1 MSTNN
6 NNDEMKVVDFI
17 KSYDWSL
24 TPLGPMDSWDPLFKS
39 AVDFCCQLKFP
50 SRIVYGSDLITIYNQ
65 EHVSFEIKR
74 NQEVKHPFAMGK
86 PIIET
91 YPEYYELFKTSYEQM
106 KSTRKGFFQYDGC
119 VPLLHNDGYIGDSY
133 FNFAMSPIF
142 KTDGSFC
149 AMLCVSFET
158 TDRVLYIRRKK
169 SLIDME
175 IRLNECFKDVESLEN
190 TCNIMVTALRGNDKD
205 FPFALIYLVDNNKFS
220 SGFRPHTAR
229 LVATTFNKEMCIE
242 DISNKLLET
251 PETIDLCKNSDEN
264 YDEYVNIRWP
274 TSTATHQF
282 LKCNSWPIHLVVKE
296 DKSIKVCLKD
306 GNHAILFPIKTLC
319 GSDRSLSAILIC
331 GINPRLPLEDE
342 YMKLFELVVNRFSLA
357 LTRSISR
364 REEKKHL
371 ELLADLNRQ
380 KIKFF
385 QNIGHELLNPLT
397 LTLSP
402 LEEAIS
408 SCTRESI
415 IHSHLQTVQ
424 RNTRRL
430 LKLVSTLLQY
440 SNIEGGRYEPQFR
453 ETDIAKFTQ
462 ELAANFNTIAKK
474 LDLDYIIDI
483 PNPEEFKKAL
493 GSNVYIDHEMFEAI
507 FYNLCSNAF
516 KNTWSGQIRVR
527 LYIEHSNE
535 IILEVSDTGVGISEI
550 NLSNLFQRF
559 YRVNSQQSRS
569 HEGTGIGLALVK
581 ELITIHGGDITVTS
595 KVGQGTTFKCRF
607 LSGYKHLPKNHVYHD
622 KKENESYQ
630 EQQLYTKKQLY
641 LEENLQWLQYNS
653 PIINKEDQLD
663 TKLNSK
669 SINDN
674 NIAMPSETTKH
685 KILLVEDNADM
696 RSYLNELLKKEFDV
710 CCAYDGRDAMNI
722 LSKLSKLPDLILSDV
737 MMPNI
742 NGYELVKMI
751 RSNIKTR
758 SIPFILLTA
767 KAYEVSG
774 LDYGAD
780 DYIIKP
786 FKTRELMARIRTNIN
801 LSQLR
806 NQLITQQCKEEEINQ
821 LLISISNNLLFGLNL
836 EETFSKVVKDIHKI
850 LQCDRV
856 FVISYE
862 PSNHYNSE
870 NKNQSLRGHTII
882 ALSEDSN
889 IKNKYENFEIFEHS
903 KFKTCQQ
910 KSLEYDDP
918 EGFKVNVLSNTYC
931 VDFGKQTS
939 MLSVRIK
946 VDNNNW
952 GWIKAHRPPNST
964 WHDLEINLFQQV
976 ADQIDV
982 AISYAQLSKEKL
994 IEESRIKS
1002 IKAADD
1008 KKNLILANVSHE
1020 LRTPLGA
1027 IIGILS
1033 SFENENLSNRQK
1045 NMIKIMENSSD
1056 TVLSIVNNM
1065 LNSINLEEQK
1075 NILTN
1080 KSFELL
1086 NLFENTI
1093 ERFDEKAGNKQ
1104 IELILSYEL
1113 DTLPRYV
1120 KSDPES
1126 LKQILINLLS
1136 NAIRYTEKGEIVMT
1150 LSLKSQHF
1158 TDDVKKVELLVEL
1171 HDTGIGI
1178 SPEFMKKIWKDDIL
1192 NINASKIEQQDG
1204 TGFGLMTCKQLVEIN
1219 EGKIG
1224 VESQLGKGSKFWFT
1238 WNVEII
1244 PTKKTSESI
1253 NHNLNR
1259 IVLIHPI
1266 ESVRN
1271 AITNFFRNSIKVELF
1286 DKYDQKIETTK
1297 YRKTL
1302 PIHNQPYYTIILIN
1316 LDENNVDEIPEVA
1329 LKLKEIHGDDLLI
1342 ILMAFSNANERTL
1355 VKKLIKEIGGQIT
1368 SIFKPI
1374 TPKKLITHCLQNNL
1388 KRNNIA
1394 RKYGI
1399 RMLDSNNFRKD
1410 VTVDNNVIK
1419 GTPRHR
1425 LTTISNNDKSILKVD
1440 NTLMNLK
1447 LKSDNIDH
1455 STLETTGEEA
1465 FDHLLSEF
1473 KSLKVS
1479 DLSTLKDK
1487 LE

>member
-6 NNDEMKVVDFI
+6 NNDEMNVVDFI
-17 KSYDWSL
+17 KSYDWSS
-24 TPLGPMDSWDPLFKS
+24 TPLGPMDLWDPLFRS

-50 SRIVYGSDLITIYNQ
+50 SRVVYGSDLIVIYNQ
-65 EHVSFEIKR
+65 EHVLFEMKK

-86 PIIET
+86 PIIES
-91 YPEYYELFKTSYEQM
+91 YPEYYELLKTSYEQV
-106 KSTRKGFFQYDGC
+106 KSTGKGFFQYDGC
-119 VPLLHNDGYIGDSY
+119 VPLLHNDDYIEESY

-149 AMLCVSFET
+149 AMLCIAFET
-158 TDRVLYIRRKK
+158 TDRVLNIRRKK
-169 SLIDME
+169 SLNDMG
-175 IRLNECFKDVESLEN
+175 IKLNECFKDVESLED

-205 FPFALIYLVDNNKFS
+205 FPFALIYLVDNNKLS
-220 SGFRPHTAR
+220 SGFQPHTAR

-242 DISNKLLET
+242 NISNKLLET
-251 PETIDLCKNSDEN
+251 FETIDLSKNPDEN

-282 LKCNSWPIHLVVKE
+282 LKCSSWPIHLVVKEE

-306 GNHAILFPIKTLC
+306 GKHAILFPIKTLYDN
-319 GSDRSLSAILIC
+319 DRPLSAILIC
-331 GINPRLPLEDE
+331 GINPRIPLEDG

-364 REEKKHL
+364 RDEKKHL

-380 KIKFF
+380 KIKIF
-385 QNIGHELLNPLT
+385 QNLSHELLNPLA

-430 LKLVSTLLQY
+430 LKLVSILLQY
-440 SNIEGGRYEPQFR
+440 SNIEGRRYEAQFL

-462 ELAANFNTIAKK
+462 ELAANFNSIAKI
-474 LDLDYIIDI
+474 LGLDYIIDI

-507 FYNLCSNAF
+507 FFNLCSNAF

-581 ELITIHGGDITVTS
+581 ELITHHGGDITVTS
-595 KVGQGTTFKCRF
+595 KIGQGTTFKCRF
-607 LSGYKHLPKNHVYHD
+607 LSGYNHLPKEHVYHD
-622 KKENESYQ
+622 KKGNDSYQ

-653 PIINKEDQLD
+653 PIIDKENQLD
-663 TKLNSK
+663 TKLDSK
-669 SINDN
+669 SIDN
-674 NIAMPSETTKH
+674 NKILTDNSPMPSETIRH

-696 RSYLNELLKKEFDV
+696 RNYLNELLKKEFDV

-758 SIPFILLTA
+758 LIPFILLTA
-767 KAYEVSG
+767 KAYETSG

-821 LLISISNNLLFGLNL
+821 LLISISNNLLFGLDL

-856 FVISYE
+856 FVISCE
-862 PSNHYNSE
+862 PSNHYNSYNSE
-870 NKNQSLRGHTII
+870 NKIQSLRGHTII
-882 ALSEDSN
+882 ALSEDSS
-889 IKNKYENFEIFEHS
+889 IKNEYENFEIFEHS
-903 KFKTCQQ
+903 KFKTCQE
-910 KSLEYDDP
+910 EYDDP
-918 EGFKVNVLSNTYC
+918 KGFKVKVFSNTYC
-931 VDFGKQTS
+931 IDFGKQTS
-939 MLSVRIK
+939 MLFVRIK
-946 VDNNNW
+946 VDTNNW

-994 IEESRIKS
+994 LEESRIKS

-1008 KKNLILANVSHE
+1008 KKSLILANVSHE
-1020 LRTPLGA
+1020 LRTPLGT

-1045 NMIKIMENSSD
+1045 NMIKIMENASD

-1065 LNSINLEEQK
+1065 LNAVNLEEHK
-1075 NILTN
+1075 NILMN
-1080 KSFELL
+1080 KSFDLL

-1113 DTLPRYV
+1113 DTFPRYV
-1120 KSDPES
+1120 KGDPES

-1136 NAIRYTEKGEIVMT
+1136 NAI
-1150 LSLKSQHF
+1150 SH
-1158 TDDVKKVELLVEL
+1158 
-1171 HDTGIGI
+1171 
-1178 SPEFMKKIWKDDIL
+1178 EFMKNIWKDGIL

-1244 PTKKTSESI
+1244 PIPTNQTSSIESM

-1259 IVLIHPI
+1259 IVFIHPL

-1271 AITNFFRNSIKVELF
+1271 AIAHFFKNSIKVELF
-1286 DKYDQKIETTK
+1286 DTYDQKIETARH
-1297 YRKTL
+1297 RKAL
-1302 PIHNQPYYTIILIN
+1302 HNQPSYTIIFIN
-1316 LDENNVDEIPEVA
+1316 LDENNADEIPKVA
-1329 LKLKEIHGDDLLI
+1329 LELKEIYGDDLLI

-1388 KRNNIA
+1388 KRNIGSDIA
-1394 RKYGI
+1394 RKYG
-1399 RMLDSNNFRKD
+1399 NFRTE
-1410 VTVDNNVIK
+1410 VSVDNNVIK

-1425 LTTISNNDKSILKVD
+1425 LTTISNNDKIILKVD
-1440 NTLMNLK
+1440 NTPINLKNLK
-1447 LKSDNIDH
+1447 LKSENIDY
-1455 STLETTGEEA
+1455 STLEITGQET

-1473 KSLKVS
+1473 KSLKIS